1 MRQVS
6 STFTATGAAES
17 YERMAG
23 RWSRRLVGP
32 FLDFSELVDDGKI
45 LDAGCGTGALTA
57 ELIERTTLAEVTGV
71 DMSEGYIA
79 YAREAIKSPRAR
91 FEVGDLTALDYPNGV
106 FDQVFSQ
113 LVLLFVPD
121 FEQAIREL
129 KRVTKPGGRI
139 AATTWDL
146 IGGLVFN
153 RIFWD
158 VAAMLDP
165 EAEKLRQRAFSRP
178 LTRPSELAQAW
189 LNAGL
194 EEVRSGEITIRTEFL
209 CFDDFW
215 RPFAEGDGPIPT
227 YVRQTDEAI
236 RSKMEVALRRA
247 YLGGDKDGPRS
258 YAATA
263 WVVSGVKSVEA

>member
-1 MRQVS
+1 MAQVS
-6 STFTATGAAES
+6 SAFAGAAES
-17 YERMAG
+17 YELMMG
-23 RWSRRLVGP
+23 RWGRRLAGP
-32 FLDFSELVDDGKI
+32 FIEFSGLIDDGKI

-57 ELIERTTLAEVTGV
+57 ELLQRTTVAEVTGV
-71 DMSEGYIA
+71 DISESYVT
-79 YAREAIKSPRAR
+79 YAREAVQSPRAR
-91 FEVGDLTALDYPNGV
+91 FEVGDLTALNYPDDV

-129 KRVTKPGGRI
+129 NRVTKPGGRI
-139 AATTWDL
+139 SATTWDI
-146 IGGLVFN
+146 IGGFVFN

-178 LTRPSELAQAW
+178 LTRPNELAHAW
-189 LNAGL
+189 LNAGM

-209 CFDDFW
+209 SFDDYW
-215 RPFAEGDGPIPT
+215 KPFAEGDGPIPA
-227 YVRQTDEAI
+227 YVQQTDDAL
-236 RSKMEVALRRA
+236 RSKIEEALRRA

-258 YAATA
+258 YVATA
-263 WVVSGVKSVEA
+263 WVVSGLKPAEA